1 MIKEKSSWYSF
12 YDYSDAQ
19 EDFNNSLL
27 NSGKTSQAMLEYD
40 RTLAKYE
47 QDGVSLSK
55 QDKKNLVR
63 TIVRDYTNKQLN
75 ESIKDLDTIETTLNI
90 KRKDGYLS
98 FETQDDLDKAFELKR
113 VKKGDK
119 IYFKGVLGEI

>member
-1 MIKEKSSWYSF
+1 
-12 YDYSDAQ
+12 
-19 EDFNNSLL
+19 
-27 NSGKTSQAMLEYD
+27 MLEYD